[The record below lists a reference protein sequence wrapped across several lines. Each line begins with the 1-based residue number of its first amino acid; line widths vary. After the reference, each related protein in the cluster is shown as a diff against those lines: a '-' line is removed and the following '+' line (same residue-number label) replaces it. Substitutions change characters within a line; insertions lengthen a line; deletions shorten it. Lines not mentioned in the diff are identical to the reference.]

1 MIFASSGIPRFS
13 NEVFFAYFPPAIPP
27 VLQCNPF
34 MCKKSHR
41 VDLVV
46 GHIFLF
52 LGTLR
57 LGDVSNE
64 HDRFQRLVTK
74 LAVGMAWIFTILYKI
89 YIHTKYQ

>member
-1 MIFASSGIPRFS
+1 MIFASSGIPRFA
-13 NEVFFAYFPPAIPP
+13 NEGFFAYFPPAIPP
-27 VLQCNPF
+27 LLQCDPF
-34 MCKKSHR
+34 MCKKIHR

-52 LGTLR
+52 LGILW
-57 LGDVSNE
+57 LGDGSNE
-64 HDRFQRLVTK
+64 HSPQRLVTK